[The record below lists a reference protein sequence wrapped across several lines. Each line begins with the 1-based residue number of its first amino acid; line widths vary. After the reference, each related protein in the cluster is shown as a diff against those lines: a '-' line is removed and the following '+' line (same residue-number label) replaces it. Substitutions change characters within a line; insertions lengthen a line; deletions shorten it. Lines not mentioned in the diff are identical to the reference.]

1 MAKVVLMTLVTA
13 FLAGCLGGLDQ
24 DDMRRHAIRR
34 ARDKK
39 PEAAA
44 QVKPGANA
52 GSSAANSNRMPP
64 KPAQP
69 PSTKPAA
76 ARSPV
81 PLSAAEET
89 PRTNEATKSWSA
101 LGLLQRAPIP
111 AEPLNLVERR
121 TRTIENL
128 TKIGAAIAQYVHDNH
143 RLFPQAIRD
152 TRGNPVLSW
161 RVALLPY
168 LGYQDLYRQ
177 FRLYEPWDSAHNQQ
191 LVAYIPAEYQSPERF
206 DTKTNYLVPEGA
218 ATPFHGK
225 FGIPRIRVEDGLANT
240 VAVVESDEDTA
251 VSWTRPKDLKYTLE
265 AVRDHLGHLR
275 QDGFFATWCDGT
287 VSRVTKD
294 ANGRDLKAI
303 FTYESGDAF
312 SRALVRAD
320 ATPAVA
326 VNDATAAVRSDP
338 KGPDGGGARTS
349 STAASSRTVEPGGT
363 TERGATPVAPRDRQL
378 PVPDLEHLATARA
391 LAAEIY
397 QEEYH
402 RARTAP
408 QRQALARKLLG
419 EATKSVDDPPS
430 QYVLLEIAMK
440 IAAEAGDRPT
450 ALAAVDQIV
459 TRFDVD
465 PFDVKYEV
473 LTKFARRKRGRS
485 GSASV
490 LEAAR
495 QLLQVALDRD
505 AFDKAEELCQI
516 ALAEANRLSDA
527 ESVRVLHDTK
537 DRISDART
545 AYSKLR
551 RILDAVQDVN
561 DPRVN
566 LEAGKYYCLIKGDWD
581 RGLPLLAK
589 SGDARLEEIARQ
601 EALHPAV
608 AYDQVQLANRWWDL
622 AEESRSG
629 GYGAKQRAAYWY
641 AQALKTLPH
650 GLLRIKAEMRVQQVT
665 TTR

>member
-1 MAKVVLMTLVTA
+1 MANFLLMVLATVLFT
-13 FLAGCLGGLDQ
+13 GCLGGLDQ

-39 PEAAA
+39 PETTA
-44 QVKPGANA
+44 QRKPGADA
-52 GSSAANSNRMPP
+52 RSSPTKSTHMPP

-69 PSTKPAA
+69 PPTKPAA
-76 ARSPV
+76 ATSPV
-81 PLSAAEET
+81 PPSAAEGAAQ
-89 PRTNEATKSWSA
+89 TNEATKSGPA

-121 TRTIENL
+121 KRTIDNL
-128 TKIGAAIAQYVHDNH
+128 TKIGASIAQYVHDNH

-191 LVAYIPAEYQSPERF
+191 LAAYIPAEYQSPERF
-206 DTKTNYLVPEGA
+206 DTRTNYLVPEGA

-240 VAVVESDEDTA
+240 VAVVESDEDSA
-251 VSWTRPKDLKYTLE
+251 VSWTRPKDLKYSLRT
-265 AVRDHLGHLR
+265 VRDHLGHLR

-312 SRALVRAD
+312 SRAPVRAD

-326 VNDATAAVRSDP
+326 VNDATAAVQSEP
-338 KGPDGGGARTS
+338 KGSDGGGASTS
-349 STAASSRTVEPGGT
+349 STAASSRTVKPDRT
-363 TERGATPVAPRDRQL
+363 TERGATTVAPRDRQL
-378 PVPDLEHLATARA
+378 PVPDLEHLAAARA

-397 QEEYH
+397 REKYNQ
-402 RARTAP
+402 ARTAP

-419 EATKSVDDPPS
+419 EAAKSVDDPPS
-430 QYVLLEIAMK
+430 QYVLLEIAIK
-440 IAAEAGDRPT
+440 IATEAGDRPT

-473 LTKFARRKRGRS
+473 LTKFARRKRRS

-490 LEAAR
+490 LETAR
-495 QLLQVALDRD
+495 QLLRLALDRD
-505 AFDKAEELCQI
+505 AFDKAEELCHI
-516 ALAEANRLSDA
+516 ALAEANRLSDV
-527 ESVRVLHDTK
+527 ETVRVLHDTK

-551 RILDAVQDVN
+551 RTLDAVQNVN

-566 LEAGKYYCLIKGDWD
+566 LEAGKYYCLIKGDWQ

-601 EALHPAV
+601 EALQPAV
-608 AYDQVQLANRWWDL
+608 AHDQVQLANRWWAL
-622 AEESRSG
+622 AEDSHSG
-629 GYGAKQRAAYWY
+629 GQGARQRAAYWY

-665 TTR
+665 TAR